1 MPTHIKCLMDRL
13 KNKKDI
19 NMLNLEL
26 CRQLQEK
33 NRKFCSHQSIL
44 LRQKSLPLP
53 AHGIV
58 SDSMKTKIN
67 LIWPHYSVRL
77 LCLLAL

>member
-13 KNKKDI
+13 KNKEDI

-26 CRQLQEK
+26 CHQLQGKKPE
-33 NRKFCSHQSIL
+33 NTVRIRIL

-58 SDSMKTKIN
+58 
-67 LIWPHYSVRL
+67 
-77 LCLLAL
+77 